1 LSVKQRLKATL
12 RHRAPIILGAILLA
26 FGFNTVDVCMTNT
39 VWSWEQIPIA
49 PYTFILEWA
58 WYLIGL
64 VSFGVGAFLLGWSV
78 RDSL

>member
-1 LSVKQRLKATL
+1 MSLKQRLKATL
-12 RHRAPIILGAILLA
+12 RHGALTVTGAILLA
-26 FGFNTVDVCMTNT
+26 FGFNTIDVCMTNT

-49 PYTFILEWA
+49 PYTFMLEWH

-64 VSFGVGAFLLGWSV
+64 ICFGTGAFLLGWQV